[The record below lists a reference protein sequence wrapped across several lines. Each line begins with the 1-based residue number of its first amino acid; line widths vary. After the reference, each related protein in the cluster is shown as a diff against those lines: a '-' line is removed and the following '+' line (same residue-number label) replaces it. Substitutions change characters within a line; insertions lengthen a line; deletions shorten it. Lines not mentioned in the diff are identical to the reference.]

1 MKSKFGTLVLFN
13 QEINININTNI
24 KDKDKDKGGIMLQC
38 GRTTYRFDLVN
49 CGKDKMAD
57 VDDTLK

>member
-13 QEINININTNI
+13 QEINININN
-24 KDKDKDKGGIMLQC
+24 KEKGGIMLQC

-49 CGKDKMAD
+49 IGKDKMAD